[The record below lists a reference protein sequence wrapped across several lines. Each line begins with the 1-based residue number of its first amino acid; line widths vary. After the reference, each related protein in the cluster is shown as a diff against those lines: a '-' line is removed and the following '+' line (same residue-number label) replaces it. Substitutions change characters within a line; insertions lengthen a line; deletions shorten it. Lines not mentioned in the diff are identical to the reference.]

1 MPSLTCTKIF
11 QINRKK
17 ISKTV
22 FIFYEFPNVKKIWCA
37 VVEMFLSRF
46 NYAIAFDKTCVL
58 FGNNNNVH

>member
-1 MPSLTCTKIF
+1 M
-11 QINRKK
+11 
-17 ISKTV
+17 SKTV

-46 NYAIAFDKTCVL
+46 NYRIAFDKTCVL